1 MVFFNYATKEITAK
15 IVYYGPGLSGKTTNL
30 QYIYNN
36 LPEEDRGNMISLS
49 TSEDRTLFFDF
60 LPIEIGSFKGIQT
73 RVQLY
78 TVPGQV
84 VYNTTRK
91 LVLKGADGIVFVA
104 DSQKEMMESN
114 QESIDNLEKN
124 LLEQGMNLRDL
135 PHIMQFNKRDLLK
148 IYPAKELNSKLNR
161 YGVPHFEAIAIHGI
175 GVYECLR
182 EITLAIMSKI
192 SRELNVEKFEAQ
204 PIKEK
209 APTPPMELEDFK
221 APPIKEEEKAP
232 MPPLVQEEEPVPSIS
247 QEEKIPQ
254 EEPEELPW
262 EASPLI
268 ETEASTT
275 QEETKE
281 ITVPI
286 DLKLDRD
293 TREVKLKISLNIKI
307 GRK

>member
-36 LPEEDRGNMISLS
+36 LPQEDKGNMISLA

-91 LVLKGADGIVFVA
+91 LVIKGADGIVFVA
-104 DSQKEMMESN
+104 DSQKDMMDSN
-114 QESIDNLEKN
+114 LEGMDNLEKN

-135 PHIMQFNKRDLLK
+135 PHILQFNKRDLLK
-148 IYPAKELNSKLNR
+148 IAPVEELNSKLNR
-161 YGVPHFEAIAIHGI
+161 YGVPYFEAIAIHGI
-175 GVYECLR
+175 GVHECLR
-182 EITLAIMSKI
+182 DITLAVMSKI
-192 SRELNVEKFEAQ
+192 STELNVEEFETH
-204 PIKEK
+204 PI
-209 APTPPMELEDFK
+209 
-221 APPIKEEEKAP
+221 EEEAKVSESV
-232 MPPLVQEEEPVPSIS
+232 PLPEEEPVLSVH
-247 QEEKIPQ
+247 QEEEAPQ
-254 EEPEELPW
+254 EELEELPL
-262 EASPLI
+262 ETSPLL
-268 ETEASTT
+268 ESEVTPP
-275 QEETKE
+275 QEEEELEITTTFPEEEEEKE

-286 DLKLDRD
+286 ELKLERD
-293 TREVKLKISLNIKI
+293 TREIKLKLSLNIKLS
-307 GRK
+307 RK